1 MTRRVGLLI
10 LALAV
15 PLVSGCFTVR
25 YNTDKSAVGTHH
37 EEGADFFL
45 WGLVGEKVVS
55 LDSICPQGVARWYNE
70 ATFLNGFLYFIT
82 LGIYAPRTIVVECAS
97 GKAFRM
103 TPEMKAR
110 LLRTLAQPLKP
121 EGSDARA

>member
-1 MTRRVGLLI
+1 MTRKCGLLI

-103 TPEMKAR
+103 TPEIKAR
-110 LLRTLAQPLKP
+110 LFANAGPNAKAGGQ
-121 EGSDARA
+121 